1 MRDVLF
7 LPLGEK
13 EELVIA
19 ADNIGAIGEKEC
31 DNVSVS
37 YKEVAY
43 YSLRVAMMEILSI
56 GAHPL
61 SVTISDFNGESAWH
75 LYEQGI
81 ESVCHELGL
90 EPITIVGSSE
100 TNFSL
105 MQSAVGFT
113 LIGKVKKEEK
123 RMARTPRNA
132 SFAVIGSPL
141 VGEEVLE
148 QSEKILPLSLFRK
161 LLSEEGVYELI
172 PVGSKGIGHEL
183 HVLRQL
189 NGHDFSL
196 GSVDLPLDKS
206 AGPATCVVISY
217 KVERE
222 SVIRELC
229 GELFQPLAKKEKLS
243 SNRKEN

>member
-7 LPLGEK
+7 LSLGEE

-19 ADNIGAIGEKEC
+19 ADNVGAIGEKEY
-31 DNVSVS
+31 DDVSVS

-43 YSLRVAMMEILSI
+43 YSLRVAMMEMLSI

-61 SVTISDFNGESAWH
+61 SVAISNFNGESAWG

-81 ESVCHELGL
+81 ESLCLELGM
-90 EPITIVGSSE
+90 EPLTIVGSSE

-123 RMARTPRNA
+123 RMARTPRDA
-132 SFAVIGSPL
+132 CLALIGSPL

-148 QSEKILPLSLFRK
+148 QLEKILPLPLFRK
-161 LLSEEGVYELI
+161 LLREEGVYELI
-172 PVGSKGIGHEL
+172 PVGSKGIRHEL
-183 HVLRQL
+183 YVLMQL
-189 NGHDFSL
+189 NGHDFSPE
-196 GSVDLPLDKS
+196 SADLPLDKS
-206 AGPATCVVISY
+206 AGPSTCVLISY
-217 KVERE
+217 KKERE
-222 SVIRELC
+222 PAIRALC
-229 GELFQPLAKKEKLS
+229 GELFHPLTEQ
-243 SNRKEN
+243 RRI